1 VKALLEIFR
10 VRKKLI
16 AGNWKMNL
24 TRETSASLA
33 GEVRRF
39 ALERKADREVLLAPP
54 FPYLEAVRAAIEG
67 SLVLLGAQDVS
78 PHAPGAYTGEVSAEM
93 LLDLGCA
100 RAIVGHSERRESGE
114 TDAIVR
120 GKAKRAA
127 DLGLGIIL
135 CVGEREEERLRGEEK
150 RVVERQLREA
160 LSGFSGRDA
169 EEKLVVA
176 YEPVWA
182 IGTGR
187 TATAR
192 DAEEMH
198 RFARGVLAE
207 LFGEGAAHSIRI
219 LYGGSVKPSNAA
231 ELLAKDEIDGALV
244 GGASLDAASFAEI
257 ISS

>member
-1 VKALLEIFR
+1 
-10 VRKKLI
+10 
-16 AGNWKMNL
+16 MNL
-24 TRETSASLA
+24 TRETSARLA

-39 ALERKADREVLLAPP
+39 AEERNTDREVLLAPP
-54 FPYLEAVRAAIEG
+54 FPYLVAVRAAIEG
-67 SLVLLGAQDVS
+67 SPVLLGAQDVS
-78 PHAPGAYTGEVSAEM
+78 PHAPGAHTGEVSAEM

-120 GKAKRAA
+120 GKARRAV

-135 CVGEREEERLRGEEK
+135 CVGEKEEERLRGEEK
-150 RVVERQLREA
+150 QVVERQLREA
-160 LSGFSGRDA
+160 LAGVGAREA

-187 TATAR
+187 TATAG

-198 RFARGVLAE
+198 RFARGVLGE
-207 LFGEGAAHSIRI
+207 LFGEGAARSIRI

-231 ELLAKDEIDGALV
+231 ELLGKDEIDGALV
-244 GGASLDAASFAEI
+244 GGASLDAALFTEI
-257 ISS
+257 ISA